1 MTVGT
6 WKPRHSHASPT
17 RERGNRWYAGL
28 GHPGR
33 PGVAGLRPLVLTQAS
48 GPVAFEESL
57 VATARY
63 LRPLKKLLS

>member
-1 MTVGT
+1 MTEGP
-6 WKPRHSHASPT
+6 WKPRHSHARLT
-17 RERGNRWYAGL
+17 RERGYRLYAGL

-48 GPVAFEESL
+48 GPVAFGEPL
-57 VATARY
+57 VPTARY